1 MSRRR
6 RRSACTVRTAVLATG
21 AAALAALPAS
31 AATYVEFTFEGSVVL
46 RTGEFPVPD
55 HPWGHVQVGDPVV
68 YSYVIDIDQE
78 DLSVDPAYGLYV
90 VESAALAFGG
100 VEFVPQTIG
109 NMRVNLNGS
118 LGNDVVSIPMI
129 PFGIQPGDAAS
140 FRLTGGITTLPD
152 DGIPI
157 DFDLMDF
164 PGRGVSYGD
173 GASFTLGSQFDS
185 YSYQIVPAPGA
196 LAVLAAVFF
205 RTRRRR

>member
-1 MSRRR
+1 MSRRH
-6 RRSACTVRTAVLATG
+6 RRSARTVRRAALATG
-21 AAALAALPAS
+21 AAALVAVPAS
-31 AATYVEFTFEGSVVL
+31 AATYVEFTFEGSVIF
-46 RTGEFPVPD
+46 REGENPD

-78 DLSVDPAYGLYV
+78 DQSPGFNSGVYD
-90 VESAALAFGG
+90 VESAALSFAGISFAAETVGQM
-100 VEFVPQTIG
+100 F
-109 NMRVNLNGS
+109 VNLSGS

-140 FRLTGGITTLPD
+140 FSLTGGITTLPD

-164 PGRGVSYGD
+164 PGRRIAYGD
-173 GASFTLGSQFDS
+173 GVSMGLITRFDS

>member
-6 RRSACTVRTAVLATG
+6 RRSACTVRRAALATG
-21 AAALAALPAS
+21 AATLAALPAG
-31 AATYVEFTFEGSVVL
+31 AATYVEFTFEGSVIF
-46 RTGEFPVPD
+46 REGENPD

-68 YSYVIDIDQE
+68 YSYIIDVDQE
-78 DLSVDPAYGLYV
+78 DQSPGFNSGVYD
-90 VESAALAFGG
+90 VESAALSFAGISFAAETVGQM
-100 VEFVPQTIG
+100 F
-109 NMRVNLNGS
+109 VNLSGS
-118 LGNDVVSIPMI
+118 LGNDTVSIPMI
-129 PFGIQPGDAAS
+129 PFGIQPGDNAVFS
-140 FRLTGGITTLPD
+140 LTGGITTLPD

-164 PGRGVSYGD
+164 PGRNVGYGS
-173 GASFTLGSQFDS
+173 GGMILNSRFDS

>member
-6 RRSACTVRTAVLATG
+6 RRSACTVRRAALATG
-21 AAALAALPAS
+21 AATLAALPAG
-31 AATYVEFTFEGSVVL
+31 AATYVEFTFEGSVIF
-46 RTGEFPVPD
+46 REGENPD

-68 YSYVIDIDQE
+68 YSYVIDVDQE
-78 DLSVDPAYGLYV
+78 DQSPGFNSGVYD
-90 VESAALAFGG
+90 VESAALSFAGISFAAETVGQM
-100 VEFVPQTIG
+100 F
-109 NMRVNLNGS
+109 VNLSGS
-118 LGNDVVSIPMI
+118 LGNDEVSIPMI
-129 PFGIQPGDAAS
+129 PFGIVPEDGAGFS
-140 FRLTGGITTLPD
+140 LTGGITTLPD

-196 LAVLAAVFF
+196 LAALAAVFF